1 MLNFKFKSKL
11 VFFDDVSVIKTMQ
24 QADFMDIFWQAKHNQ
39 IFQRFD
45 SAVSAEWQRFF
56 HLVSWKVQSS
66 AKTGII
72 FYTIYDM
79 YLQSFICPYEQQCY
93 NIKSPFF
100 KVIWPILYGIYR
112 QYYSHIETHYFQV
125 LQITP
130 AICWRNQ
137 NDDFAC
143 SS

>member
-72 FYTIYDM
+72 LYNYLYLLLMIYIFKILFVPTSNNVTTSNHLSSKWYDLYYTVYID
-79 YLQSFICPYEQQCY
+79 
-93 NIKSPFF
+93 NI
-100 KVIWPILYGIYR
+100 IAILR
-112 QYYSHIETHYFQV
+112 RTTFR
-125 LQITP
+125 
-130 AICWRNQ
+130 CCR
-137 NDDFAC
+137 
-143 SS
+143 